1 MIKIINNIISKKEQ
15 EDLNN
20 VINSN
25 EFPWYF
31 YDNII
36 EGRDKNFKKFN
47 NITETYALVHTLF
60 ALPKGINSDF
70 FSYFKIILDSLE
82 NKESIKIKE
91 LLRIRIR
98 RTFFIKGHN
107 KKKYNHPHVDLP
119 EMKNYKS
126 LVYYFENS
134 DGDTIFFNERSNDNV
149 GDATNLTIKFKNTP
163 KQGSA
168 VYFDGDIYHSG
179 NSPVDSVYRT
189 VLNFDFTVYENNR

>member
-1 MIKIINNIISKKEQ
+1 MIKIINNLICKKQQ
-15 EDLNN
+15 EDLNKI
-20 VINSN
+20 VNSN
-25 EFPWYF
+25 HFPWYF
-31 YDNII
+31 LANVLQ
-36 EGRDKNFKKFN
+36 GRDKNFKQFN

-60 ALPKGINSDF
+60 ALPEGVNSDF
-70 FSYFKIILDSLE
+70 FKYFKVVTDSFEKKE
-82 NKESIKIKE
+82 NIKIKD

-107 KKKYNHPHVDLP
+107 NSKYNYPHIDLP
-119 EMKNYKS
+119 EVQNYKS

-134 DGDTIFFNERSNDNV
+134 DGDTIFFKEKATDNV
-149 GDATNLTIKFKNTP
+149 FDLNNLSVELRNKP

-189 VLNFDFTVYENNR
+189 VLNFDFTIHENNR